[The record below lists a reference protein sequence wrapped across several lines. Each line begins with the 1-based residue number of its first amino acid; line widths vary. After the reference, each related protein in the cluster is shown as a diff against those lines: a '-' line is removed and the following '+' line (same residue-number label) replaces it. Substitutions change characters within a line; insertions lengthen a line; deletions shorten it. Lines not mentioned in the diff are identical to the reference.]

1 MDEND
6 VYDAVQA
13 AQQPQQQSGGTSYDG
28 RVAINPAT
36 GERVVWRISP
46 GGRGRFVALSA
57 DTADAPSRERVTNLQ
72 TQVNVGRNTLPQAQR
87 FMERNFA
94 TPTGGLQNSLQGDVR
109 SFAASI
115 RPNMFAD
122 ADQLNA
128 LSSQMVGSNWQPGT
142 TGMMNTSTE
151 MEQVRRRYP
160 SPNNQGRANA
170 DVYGNLYEDMVA
182 QREALADMRRW
193 LSQHTNLNEW
203 DAQWSQREPEI
214 RQRAR
219 REATQW
225 LQQQQRTS
233 RGGGS
238 SGREIHVD
246 ENGNRIVR

>member
-1 MDEND
+1 MDEDEIAN
-6 VYDAVQA
+6 AVA
-13 AQQPQQQSGGTSYDG
+13 AQMPQQAPQGGTSYDG
-28 RVAINPAT
+28 RVAVNPAT

-94 TPTGGLQNSLQGDVR
+94 IPTGGLQNSLSGSLR
-109 SFAASI
+109 AIASVPFGQQI
-115 RPNMFAD
+115 AD

-142 TGMMNTSTE
+142 TGMMNTPSE
-151 MEQVRRRYP
+151 MEQIRRRYP
-160 SPNNQGRANA
+160 SPNNLGRANA

-182 QREALADMRRW
+182 QREALADMRQW

-203 DAQWSQREPEI
+203 DAQWSQREPEV

-219 REATQW
+219 REAQQW
-225 LQQQQRTS
+225 LLQQQRER
-233 RGGGS
+233 RGGGA

-246 ENGNRIVR
+246 ANGNRIVR